1 MSKKVI
7 LVDDSQTVHISF
19 GMAIEEL
26 VSSGEIEKVSY
37 FNPLEFIG
45 DIKKGLDMIYVS
57 QT

>member
-26 VSSGEIEKVSY
+26 VSSGEIEKYLISI
-37 FNPLEFIG
+37 L
-45 DIKKGLDMIYVS
+45 
-57 QT
+57 